1 MTKRR
6 ARRKLSENSEDEY
19 TRNKKRIKRRA
30 KRIFKKEREEDLVRS
45 ERRLNEDR
53 EEH

>member
-6 ARRKLSENSEDEY
+6 ARRKLRENSEDES